1 MANCSDDVIWE
12 VINKQF
18 CSYKISTAKNELF
31 CRNEYNITGIC
42 SRITCPLANSQYA
55 TVRSIDGK
63 IVLCIKTPERQHLP
77 SKWWQQVELS
87 EDYDEAIKQIE
98 ENLMYWPDRILDRV
112 KQRLTRLFQVQI
124 TQQRLALQQ
133 DERHYTVRS
142 AKVKRRE
149 ASRERKALV
158 AAKLERA
165 IERELLDRLKS
176 GAYGEQPLNVDEG
189 VWNKVLSKI
198 KGENQADTEVDAE
211 VEQEL
216 EEGEVQFVEDDEEDD
231 DLVDV
236 EDMEQWLD
244 RSDSGSDSGSDSESG
259 SDSDNSDTKKKSKKP
274 IPRKR
279 VKAPKAPKPK
289 RKQTVEYE
297 MEEERGAVRA
307 QLN

>member
-42 SRITCPLANSQYA
+42 SRITCPLAHSQYA
-55 TVRSIDGK
+55 TARSIDGK

-87 EDYDEAIKQIE
+87 EDYDEAVKQIE

-259 SDSDNSDTKKKSKKP
+259 SDSDNSDTKNKSKKP

>member
-87 EDYDEAIKQIE
+87 EDYDEAVKQIE

>member
-87 EDYDEAIKQIE
+87 EDYDEAVKQIE

-259 SDSDNSDTKKKSKKP
+259 SDSDNSDTKNKSKKP

>member
-1 MANCSDDVIWE
+1 
-12 VINKQF
+12 
-18 CSYKISTAKNELF
+18 
-31 CRNEYNITGIC
+31 
-42 SRITCPLANSQYA
+42 
-55 TVRSIDGK
+55 
-63 IVLCIKTPERQHLP
+63 
-77 SKWWQQVELS
+77 
-87 EDYDEAIKQIE
+87 
-98 ENLMYWPDRILDRV
+98 MYWPDRILDRV

-289 RKQTVEYE
+289 RKQIVEYE